1 MLVNIVM
8 EKTWAG
14 MFAGVRNGWAF
25 GLLAVGAANWG
36 LMAGRSQSYEPR
48 EGMWKEIGHG
58 GGKQYNMTK
67 WFRDRITRFNKLADD
82 DFAAGKEVR

>member
-1 MLVNIVM
+1 M

-36 LMAGRSQSYEPR
+36 LMAGRSQSYEPT
-48 EGMWKEIGHG
+48 EGMWKEIERG
-58 GGKQYNMTK
+58 GGKQYGMTK
-67 WFRDRITRFNKLADD
+67 CSRDRIKRFNKLADD
-82 DFAAGKEVR
+82 DFAAGRKGR